1 MRRRRSRLGATLALG
16 YAGLML
22 VAVLYVGY
30 EMRYA
35 PASSA
40 LTGVYLIVLT
50 LPWSLLLGQ
59 LVGANG
65 GWLAWACLG
74 IGFLINSAVV
84 YWVGGGIERLIG
96 RFARRGATA
105 GAAASG
111 GPNDPGEEAR

>member
-1 MRRRRSRLGATLALG
+1 
-16 YAGLML
+16 ML
-22 VAVLYVGY
+22 VTILYVGY
-30 EMRYA
+30 EMRHA

-74 IGFLINSAVV
+74 IGFLINSAIV
-84 YWVGGGIERLIG
+84 YSVGGGIERLIG
-96 RFARRGATA
+96 RFARRGAA
-105 GAAASG
+105 GGAAGGAAASG
-111 GPNDPGEEAR
+111 TPEDPGKAAR